1 MADSYQVHL
10 PYTHLLFH
18 DDNSDPEHLYTLRA
32 DVWRR
37 SIRPSLGTIA
47 YKGPPGTLQQLV
59 DQFMSIVREV
69 RQLDC
74 FHLFQKSE

>member
-1 MADSYQVHL
+1 MADSYQAPL

-47 YKGPPGTLQQLV
+47 YKGAPWHATTAGR
-59 DQFMSIVREV
+59 SIHEHR
-69 RQLDC
+69 
-74 FHLFQKSE
+74 

>member
-10 PYTHLLFH
+10 PYTHLLHH

-37 SIRPSLGTIA
+37 SIRPSLGSIA
-47 YKGPPGTLQQLV
+47 YEGASCPLPATTAGR
-59 DQFMSIVREV
+59 SIYEHR
-69 RQLDC
+69 
-74 FHLFQKSE
+74 